1 MNPRPKA
8 RRRRPLRACLH
19 SRCRSRLE
27 TEPTAPAA
35 ISDLSRRHASKRHM
49 TASLLIDGRPPSRR
63 LTRGD
68 RSLGIKQRERSQ
80 NSQLRIFQRINE
92 ELALGTRSTIP
103 HPRRSQVA
111 PKRCSQPKLVTE
123 RRLMWTEVRL
133 SIVTGGASETTVR
146 DGRSRR
152 WFGSVVRGRRSAIR
166 AGVAYL

>member
-1 MNPRPKA
+1 LNPRPKM

-35 ISDLSRRHASKRHM
+35 ISDMSRRHASKRHM

-68 RSLGIKQRERSQ
+68 RSLVIKQRERSQ

-111 PKRCSQPKLVTE
+111 PRVVSSALARQRAKADVDRSPTVNCNRWGGPAPAPVVKGCS
-123 RRLMWTEVRL
+123 VRAAL
-133 SIVTGGASETTVR
+133 
-146 DGRSRR
+146 RSV
-152 WFGSVVRGRRSAIR
+152 SCDA
-166 AGVAYL
+166 

>member
-1 MNPRPKA
+1 MNPRPRT

-35 ISDLSRRHASKRHM
+35 ISDMSRRHASKRHV

-68 RSLGIKQRERSQ
+68 RSLVIKQRERSQ

-111 PKRCSQPKLVTE
+111 PNGDV
-123 RRLMWTEVRL
+123 WTEVRQ
-133 SIVTGGASETTVR
+133 SIVTGG
-146 DGRSRR
+146 
-152 WFGSVVRGRRSAIR
+152 GSGTAGYRGATAGLKPR
-166 AGVAYL
+166 ATWTDRYERVAPAYL